1 MSLTIDGDV
10 KIPSDLFSLIK
21 NVETLTIKKV
31 TDPEVCLA
39 IASGVPKL
47 RDLTVRSCTAID
59 ATWWSRC
66 CMLNVNLSQ
75 VTFVDCLYVRSI
87 VPKLHELTSLRLAI
101 ITQDPVTNMKN
112 DHFRSATN
120 GNTQTFTRI

>member
-21 NVETLTIKKV
+21 NVETLTIENV
-31 TDPEVCLA
+31 TDLAVCA
-39 IASGVPKL
+39 ILGGPKL

-87 VPKLHELTSLRLAI
+87 VPKLHESTSLRLAS
-101 ITQDPVTNMKN
+101 ITQDPVTVMTNN
-112 DHFRSATN
+112 HFVSATN